1 MLIGLVQLR
10 SVDLSS
16 NRLTSIDNG
25 ALEALPSLE
34 QVNLRANRLVAIG
47 PDAFKVRFLFNQ
59 TPNCMTTRRTFKL
72 ISSVAAHDS
81 GRARV

>member
-47 PDAFKVRFLFNQ
+47 PDAFKVRFFFYNRPQ
-59 TPNCMTTRRTFKL
+59 TVWRRR
-72 ISSVAAHDS
+72 SVT
-81 GRARV
+81 